1 MRLAMRAISSAEAAL
16 KLGRTDATSAQEIQ
30 VAWSTTTNN
39 MAIALAKVDTTT
51 IRLLMIA
58 NSAIQDAVSVMAP
71 LIPIV

>member
-1 MRLAMRAISSAEAAL
+1 MRAISSAEAAL